1 MVSYAGEMV
10 VKPVVVYDHA
20 KSNHKYRT
28 DNVQEWPMM
37 YYYYCTTVQVYVI
50 MVEINVLLYKYLLS
64 FATYVINWLLL
75 II

>member
-28 DNVQEWPMM
+28 DNVQEWPMVERM
-37 YYYYCTTVQVYVI
+37 SYTTVQVYVI

>member
-37 YYYYCTTVQVYVI
+37 SYIIITVQVYVI
-50 MVEINVLLYKYLLS
+50 TVEINVLLYKYLLS

>member
-28 DNVQEWPMM
+28 DNVQEWPMVERKNVL
-37 YYYYCTTVQVYVI
+37 YYCTTVQCASVRY
-50 MVEINVLLYKYLLS
+50 YG
-64 FATYVINWLLL
+64 
-75 II
+75 